1 MGTSSSIGS
10 GSLGDII
17 APMVIWST
25 LETSCPICENRV
37 RLREVGSGFAIGQ
50 DSDLLVRMEGKHIIQ
65 AEIHTCLQ
73 CHFSGFGADF
83 LRTISPAARRRFR
96 EEVSPTLVDD
106 AAALDAPAV
115 IPRQSQKSRSSTRPE
130 YKRTPLPDIQY
141 YWAYRTA
148 EALALPPVAQG
159 LRLLRAYW
167 CLRLDPTARLPA
179 PRLKALRKLYLRGA
193 IQKLRQGV
201 RFEPDPNLTYL
212 IGELCRRNENY
223 LLAISYFRRFLERE
237 GGAMYLKLA
246 AKKLLDAARNRIPE
260 ALSMEQVLYD
270 GSGEHKRRPAKPLPG
285 QGEAPGRPAANPRS
299 SGSGEDDLPGDEP

>member
-1 MGTSSSIGS
+1 
-10 GSLGDII
+10 
-17 APMVIWST
+17 MVIWST

-37 RLREVGSGFAIGQ
+37 RLREVGSGFATGQ

-65 AEIHTCLQ
+65 AEVHTCLH

-96 EEVSPTLVDD
+96 EEVSPLLVDD
-106 AAALDAPAV
+106 ATALGAPPV
-115 IPRQSQKSRSSTRPE
+115 ERQGQKARAGSSRPE
-130 YKRTPLPDIQY
+130 YTRTPLPDIQY
-141 YWAYRTA
+141 YWSYRTA
-148 EALALPPVAQG
+148 EALALPPVSQG
-159 LRLLRAYW
+159 LRLVRAYW

-201 RFEPDPNLTYL
+201 RFEPDPNLIYL

-223 LLAISYFRRFLERE
+223 LLAIGYFRRFLERD

-246 AKKLLDAARNRIPE
+246 AKRLIEEARNRVPDP
-260 ALSMEQVLYD
+260 LSMEEVLYD
-270 GSGEHKRRPAKPLPG
+270 RAPGNKSRPAKPP
-285 QGEAPGRPAANPRS
+285 QGKGDAPGRPAANPRS
-299 SGSGEDDLPGDEP
+299 SAGGEGTPGEDDLPLDE

>member
-1 MGTSSSIGS
+1 
-10 GSLGDII
+10 
-17 APMVIWST
+17 MVIWST

-65 AEIHTCLQ
+65 AEVHTCLQ

-96 EEVSPTLVDD
+96 EEVSPTLIDD
-106 AAALDAPAV
+106 TASLDAPPV
-115 IPRQSQKSRSSTRPE
+115 LPRQPQKSRASSLPE
-130 YKRTPLPDIQY
+130 YKRTPLPDVQY

-159 LRLLRAYW
+159 MRLLRAYW

-179 PRLKALRKLYLRGA
+179 SRLKALRKLYLRGA

-201 RFEPDPNLTYL
+201 RFEPDPNLGYL

-246 AKKLLDAARNRIPE
+246 AKKLLEVARNRISDP
-260 ALSMEQVLYD
+260 LSMEEVLYD
-270 GSGEHKRRPAKPLPG
+270 GEHKRRKAKPQPG

-299 SGSGEDDLPGDEP
+299 SGSGEGTRPTDDDPPLDE